1 MATNLHASGL
11 VRSESFPRRADAA
24 TILCLFVL
32 SLLMLPARM
41 VLAGLPLSL
50 TLAELLALVLGLLWL
65 CSQMT
70 TGLGAAKGGNP
81 IRTAIFVYGLILVA
95 VYGYTT
101 YLYLPSDELNLADH
115 SAVLFA
121 GYVALVLVMCDGVSG
136 YDRLDFVLKSVVVA
150 GTFVAFVALVQFRL
164 NLDLTTYMRLPGF
177 RPTSV
182 EGASAVISRSDLRRV
197 AGTLGHP
204 IELGA
209 LSAMLLPLAAHFGF
223 QARDRGQPA
232 LRWWFCAALIGTGLM
247 FSISR
252 TAILGL
258 AGAGLVLFVG
268 WSFRRRLIT
277 LGVLA
282 GFLAVMKVLVPGML
296 GTFYNLFST
305 LGSDS
310 SIIYRTHDYPFAMR
324 EVVKSPIFGRGLGTW
339 YPYKHQVF
347 DNQYLL
353 SLVESGVLGVAGFV
367 GVIVCGI
374 CVAVRVHRLSTDP
387 HARNLALTI
396 TAVLTV
402 PLLGASTFD
411 LLSFPGITSVMFL
424 FIGAAGALLRFTR
437 SDQADRKA
445 RSSFHV
451 PAERSRSLIALTG
464 SGQDSARSGSS

>member
-1 MATNLHASGL
+1 MATNLPANGL
-11 VRSESFPRRADAA
+11 VTPGPFPRRADAA
-24 TILCLFVL
+24 TVLCLFVL

-70 TGLGAAKGGNP
+70 TVLGAAKGPNP
-81 IRTAIFVYGLILVA
+81 VRTGIFVYGLIIVA

-121 GYVALVLVMCDGVSG
+121 GYVALVLVMCDGVGG
-136 YDRLDFVLKSVVVA
+136 YDRLDFVLKSVVIA
-150 GTFVAFVALVQFRL
+150 GSFVAFVALLQFRL

-182 EGASAVISRSDLRRV
+182 EGANAVIERSDLRRV

-204 IELGA
+204 IEFGA
-209 LSAMLLPLAAHFGF
+209 LSAMLLPLAAHFAF
-223 QARDRGQPA
+223 QARDRGQPT
-232 LRWWFCAALIGTGLM
+232 LRWWFCTAIIASGLM
-247 FSISR
+247 FSVSR
-252 TAILGL
+252 TAVLGL

-268 WSFRRRLIT
+268 WPARRRLVT

-282 GFLAVMKVLVPGML
+282 VFLGFMKVLVPGL
-296 GTFYNLFST
+296 IGTFYNLFSNV
-305 LGSDS
+305 GSDS
-310 SIIYRTHDYPFAMR
+310 SIIFRTHDYPFAMK
-324 EVVKSPIFGRGLGTW
+324 EVIKSPILGRGLGTW
-339 YPYKHQVF
+339 YPFKHQVF

-353 SLVESGVLGVAGFV
+353 SLVESGVLGVIGFA
-367 GVIVCGI
+367 GVILCGMF
-374 CVAVRVHRLSTDP
+374 VALRVRHLSTDP
-387 HARNLALTI
+387 HVRNLALTI
-396 TAVLTV
+396 AAGLLV
-402 PLLGASTFD
+402 PLLGAATFD

-424 FIGAAGALLRFTR
+424 FIGAAGALFRFVR

-445 RSSFHV
+445 LSSFHV